1 MKRKLYHIKMK
12 TLNDLYD
19 YGLKI
24 YQDSN
29 YFKFSLDSIL
39 LAEYVKAHS
48 KDKIIDLCTG
58 NAPVPMILSTKYPN
72 KIVGIELQ
80 EKIYQNAVDS
90 IKYNK
95 LENQIEI
102 IKDNVKNAK
111 NYFPGNNFD
120 IITCNPP
127 YFRYNGKSL
136 VNKDEIKSISRHE
149 IAINLRELVDTMNYL
164 VNNKGTIYMVYPAQR
179 LMELSNEL
187 SRVNISIKEI
197 YFIITNET
205 NSINIMLIKAVKN
218 AKSDIKVKY
227 LDIRDLKTY
236 QNIKW

>member
-1 MKRKLYHIKMK
+1 
-12 TLNDLYD
+12 
-19 YGLKI
+19 
-24 YQDSN
+24 
-29 YFKFSLDSIL
+29 
-39 LAEYVKAHS
+39 
-48 KDKIIDLCTG
+48 
-58 NAPVPMILSTKYPN
+58 MILSTKYPN
-72 KIVGIELQ
+72 KIIGMELQ
-80 EKIYQNAVDS
+80 KKIYDNAIES
-90 IKYNK
+90 IAYNK

-102 IKDNVKNAK
+102 INDNVKNAK

-120 IITCNPP
+120 VITCNPP

-149 IAINLRELVDTMNYL
+149 ITINLKELVETINYL
-164 VNNKGTIYMVYPAQR
+164 INNKGTLYMVYPAQR

-187 SRVNISIKEI
+187 NKVNISVKEI
-197 YFIITNET
+197 YFIITNDT
-205 NSINIMLIKAVKN
+205 NSINIMLVKAVKN